1 MLLQG
6 NFGFGSCQLCY
17 DVNLTYGTKSLFYLL
32 WSKYLSYIQFLLLF
46 YLWVKYSL
54 NFLKSPSYE
63 TLCSLRT
70 VGGHGGDDGGLAG
83 AVLPG
88 GLRGMLEAEGH
99 ARGAGLQAQGSDE
112 RGDGGQGQQGRRHR
126 QEVRRRE
133 AALLHIVSG
142 SQSCK
147 R

>member
-1 MLLQG
+1 MTGYNRLTGHFLLKSRPRDYGRLRNRQ
-6 NFGFGSCQLCY
+6 QLCCFIY
-17 DVNLTYGTKSLFYLL
+17 GLNLDINSSSSF
-32 WSKYLSYIQFLLLF
+32 
-46 YLWVKYSL
+46 
-54 NFLKSPSYE
+54 E

-88 GLRGMLEAEGH
+88 GLRGVLEAEGH
-99 ARGAGLQAQGSDE
+99 ARGAGLQAQGPDE

-142 SQSCK
+142 SQSCI